1 MGSRR
6 WPIAKLP
13 LALALV
19 LAVGIAGCGGGDDSG
34 STTAA
39 ITETTAPPALTKEEL
54 IAQGDA
60 ICAEVNAAVGTV
72 SASNTEGTSQ
82 IGQEANLYS
91 GMVERI
97 KDLGTPEDSSGYAE
111 FIAAADELSQAESD
125 AELASERGDEGGLAA
140 AEEEASSALASFQ
153 SAAAS
158 YGFEDCSE
166 GPSAPVA
173 PATSAPSEEEEAV
186 PSEGVEA
193 EAEEEAAPEAEPAP
207 ETGGAGGAAEAAPP
221 SGGGTSGGGTSG
233 GSSGGIG
240 PG

>member
-6 WPIAKLP
+6 RLIATLP
-13 LALALV
+13 LALAI
-19 LAVGIAGCGGGDDSG
+19 GIAGCGGGDSD
-34 STTAA
+34 STTVAT
-39 ITETTAPPALTKEEL
+39 TETTAPPALSKEEL

-72 SASNTEGTSQ
+72 TASSAEGSSQ
-82 IGQEANLYS
+82 IAQEADLYG

-97 KDLGTPEDSSGYAE
+97 KDLGAPEESSGYPE
-111 FIAAADELSQAESD
+111 FIAAADELAQAESD
-125 AELASERGDEGGLAA
+125 VQLASERGEESGLVSAQ
-140 AEEEASSALASFQ
+140 ESASSALASFQ
-153 SAAAS
+153 SAAES

-173 PATSAPSEEEEAV
+173 PASSAPSSSSEEEAI
-186 PSEGVEA
+186 PSEGVEV
-193 EAEEEAAPEAEPAP
+193 ESEVEEEAAPEEEPAP
-207 ETGGAGGAAEAAPP
+207 QTGGAGGTGEAAPP
-221 SGGGTSGGGTSG
+221 SG